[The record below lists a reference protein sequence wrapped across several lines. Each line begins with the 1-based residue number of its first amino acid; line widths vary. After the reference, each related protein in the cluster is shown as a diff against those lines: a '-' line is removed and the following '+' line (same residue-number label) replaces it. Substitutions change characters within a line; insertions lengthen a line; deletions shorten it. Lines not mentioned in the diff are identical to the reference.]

1 LAAKVLVCDDEGVLR
16 ALVRATLPPDQYCV
30 IEAHDGEDGLDKA
43 RLHRPDVIVL
53 DVQMPGRTGIDV
65 LTELRSDPATAPTR
79 VLVLSAR
86 AQRADRDEATR
97 AGADLFLS
105 KPFSPSEL
113 AAAVAELSEQRA

>member
-1 LAAKVLVCDDEGVLR
+1 LTATVLVCDDEGVLR
-16 ALVRATLPPDQYCV
+16 ALVRATLPPDRYCV
-30 IEAHDGEDGLDKA
+30 IEATDGDDGLQQA
-43 RLHRPDVIVL
+43 RRYRPDVIVL

-65 LTELRSDPATAPTR
+65 LTELRRDPETSLSR

-86 AQRADRDEATR
+86 AQAADREEAAR

-113 AAAVAELSEQRA
+113 AAAVAELSEPRG

>member
-16 ALVRATLPPDQYCV
+16 ALVRATLPSDRYCV
-30 IEAHDGEDGLDKA
+30 IEAQDGDDALDKA
-43 RLHRPDVIVL
+43 REHLPDVIVL

-65 LTELRSDPATAPTR
+65 LTELRRDPATAPMR

-86 AQRADRDEATR
+86 AQVADRDEAVR
-97 AGADLFLS
+97 AGADRFLS

-113 AAAVAELSEQRA
+113 AAAVAELSEQGA